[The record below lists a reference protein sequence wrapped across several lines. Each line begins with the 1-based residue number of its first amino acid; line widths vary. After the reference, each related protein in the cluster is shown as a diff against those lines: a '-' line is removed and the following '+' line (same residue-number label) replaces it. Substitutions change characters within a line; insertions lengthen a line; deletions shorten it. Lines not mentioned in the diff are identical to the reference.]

1 MGDIDKEIELGAR
14 SIRVSYRSYLSDAA
28 PGFALILILFF
39 SYFYPILGITLKELY
54 PFSNLPSEILIF
66 ISVLL
71 IFFSV
76 PLGLTLNAS
85 SWILMG
91 GLQNKMEGKWLD
103 SNSYLIKGTKDALLF
118 HECEEFYKLRH
129 KCSQES
135 DGKYLSKRWFLFA
148 KLNEEL
154 LSFYYPEKV
163 DCLGRYEGIV
173 QFTRSMGFL
182 LILILIS
189 NIFSFFV
196 IDGYE
201 NHHLILGYW
210 YIIFI
215 FIFIIIFSFI
225 INPIIAFYYDLYN
238 LTIGYLCCQTKEEC
252 PQDIDDVKELIK
264 LLLLKRET
272 FWIY

>member
-39 SYFYPILGITLKELY
+39 SYFYPILGIPLKELY

-118 HECEEFYKLRH
+118 DECKKFYKL
-129 KCSQES
+129 CSQKLNG
-135 DGKYLSKRWFLFA
+135 DGKCLSERWFLFA

-163 DCLGRYEGIV
+163 ECLGRYEGIV
-173 QFTRSMGFL
+173 QFTRSIGLL

-196 IDGYE
+196 IGGYG
-201 NHHLILGYW
+201 NYHLILGNW
-210 YIIFI
+210 YILLIFI
-215 FIFIIIFSFI
+215 FIVIFLFI

-238 LTIGYLCCQTKEEC
+238 LTIGYLCCQTKDKC
-252 PQDIDDVKELIK
+252 PQDIGDVKELVK